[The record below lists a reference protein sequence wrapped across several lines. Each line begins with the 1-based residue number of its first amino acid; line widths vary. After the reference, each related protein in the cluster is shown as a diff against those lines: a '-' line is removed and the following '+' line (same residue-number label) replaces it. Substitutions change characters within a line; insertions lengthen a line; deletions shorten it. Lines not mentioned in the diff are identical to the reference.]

1 MGIIGLFYGSD
12 TGNTERIARMI
23 QEQLGEDVVDIKD
36 IYETKA
42 EDFDAYDKIIL
53 GLSTWYDGQLQS
65 DWDDFFETFKGVDFT
80 GKTVAV
86 FGCGD
91 SVGYSEYYCDGV
103 GIVAKQAEANGAK
116 LIGKWPTKGYEHTE
130 SKADLGNGMFI
141 GLCLDEDNQSDLT
154 EGRVSAWVAQIK
166 KEFGI

>member
-1 MGIIGLFYGSD
+1 MSKIGLFYGSD
-12 TGNTERIARMI
+12 TGNTESAAHKI
-23 QEQLGEDVVDIKD
+23 QELLGDDMVDIKD
-36 IYETKA
+36 IYETQP
-42 EDFDAYDKIIL
+42 EDFSNYDRIIL

-65 DWDDFFETFKGVDFT
+65 DWDDFFETFKGINLT
-80 GKTVAV
+80 GKTVAL

-103 GIVAKQAEANGAK
+103 GIVGKQAQENGAK
-116 LIGKWPTKGYEHTE
+116 IVGNWPTKGYDHTE
-130 SKADLGNGMFI
+130 SKADLGNGFFI

-154 EGRVSAWVAQIK
+154 EGRIETWVQQIK